1 MSWIYSHQV
10 LAVLKKVNDVSGS
23 DEPLTDEQFY
33 IMMNKIGINLS
44 DMENMTIAQCLDYV
58 QEWIDLNSESE
69 NTGNRKATQADFD
82 AF

>member
-1 MSWIYSHQV
+1 MDY
-10 LAVLKKVNDVSGS
+10 VSGS

-58 QEWIDLNSESE
+58 QEWIDLNSESK
-69 NTGNRKATQADFD
+69 NTSSRKATQADFD

>member
-1 MSWIYSHQV
+1 
-10 LAVLKKVNDVSGS
+10 
-23 DEPLTDEQFY
+23 
-33 IMMNKIGINLS
+33 MMNKIGINLS

-69 NTGNRKATQADFD
+69 KASSRKATQSDFD